1 MPYINEIVS
10 IINDTL
16 ANGKLNNSKFNKQ
29 LLGLAE
35 LLPRNYNTEQDSIP
49 ALVSLNNSTQFSGFD
64 DRYNILIYHRCLT
77 TNIVETP
84 FQFGD
89 GINTA
94 REESEMRM
102 IVFADRIGI
111 QLQPQQLSFLLTSA
125 IQQQLKYSQIS
136 SYAGLYGTIIE
147 ANTTNYDG
155 VSIYT
160 DEYSR
165 PALSYPVQPN
175 QIYMAINYKITT
187 DYDVSCI
194 SDCLT
199 C

>member
-1 MPYINEIVS
+1 MPYINEIVN

-16 ANGKLNNSKFNKQ
+16 ANGKLKASKFNKQ
-29 LLGLAE
+29 LFGLSE
-35 LLPRNYNTEQDSIP
+35 LLPRNFNDEQDTIP
-49 ALVSLNNSTQFSGFD
+49 AMVSLNNSTQFSGFD
-64 DRYNILIYHRCLT
+64 DRYNIVIYHRCLS
-77 TNIVETP
+77 TNIVESP
-84 FQFGD
+84 VLFGD
-89 GINTA
+89 GLNTA

-102 IVFADRIGI
+102 IVFADRTSL

-136 SYAGLYGTIIE
+136 SYAGLYGCTIE

-155 VSIYT
+155 IRIYQ
-160 DEYSR
+160 DEYNK
-165 PALSYPVQPN
+165 PAQAYPVQPF
-175 QIYMAINYKITT
+175 QIYMALDYTITT

-194 SDCLT
+194 NDCLT

>member
-16 ANGKLNNSKFNKQ
+16 AQGKLKDSRFNKQ

-35 LLPRNYNTEQDSIP
+35 LLPRNYNDEQDSIP

-64 DRYNILIYHRCLT
+64 DRYNIVIYHRCLS
-77 TNIVETP
+77 TNIVESP
-84 FQFGD
+84 VLFGD
-89 GINTA
+89 GLNTA

-102 IVFADRIGI
+102 IVFADRVGI
-111 QLQPQQLSFLLTSA
+111 QLQPQQLSFLLSSA

-136 SYAGLYGTIIE
+136 SYAGLYGVTIE

-155 VSIYT
+155 IRIYQ
-160 DEYSR
+160 DEYKR
-165 PALSYPVQPN
+165 PAQSYPVQPN
-175 QIYMAINYKITT
+175 QIYMAIDYTITT

-194 SDCLT
+194 DDCLT